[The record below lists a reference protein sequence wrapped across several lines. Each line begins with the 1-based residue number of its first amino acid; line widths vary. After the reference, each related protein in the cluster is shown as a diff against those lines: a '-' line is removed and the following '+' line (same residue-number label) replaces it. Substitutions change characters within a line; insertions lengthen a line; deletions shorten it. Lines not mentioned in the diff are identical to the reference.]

1 MAYTKTN
8 WVNDSTA
15 LSADNLNHIE
25 QGIYDV
31 HEFMDALYS
40 HVYPV
45 GCYFETTDLFF
56 NPNTAFG
63 GTWELEQEGLVHVSG
78 SVGYGQPYPVS
89 TETTKD
95 GGDVTKQSGEANNI
109 TPSIDPVGLAPRSSI
124 GTAIYEHT
132 HTINVMQ
139 PYKNVFRWHR
149 TA

>member
-1 MAYTKTN
+1 MAYNKTN

-15 LSADNLNHIE
+15 LSAENLNHIE
-25 QGIYDV
+25 QGIYEA
-31 HEFMDALYS
+31 HLLIAAI
-40 HVYPV
+40 YPV
-45 GCYFETTDLFF
+45 GCYFETTDVFF
-56 NPNTAFG
+56 NPNNAFG

-78 SVGYGQPYPVS
+78 STGFGVQYPVS

-124 GTAIYEHT
+124 GTAISEHT